1 MTVSAHAYHRPV
13 CLWRARRFV
22 QSVFSVARLAS
33 EPSRIVLEHKPELR
47 VGVISDTHLPYRM
60 ARLPQR
66 VIELLRGVDIILHA
80 GDVDRLD
87 HLEPLRRLAPLYA
100 VQGNVH
106 FLELSDGG
114 SELPVTL
121 HLTLAGHHVVLTHGG
136 WPDLWTKASDWVV
149 EHLLGPGGERVNQRM
164 ARRLLRQYPEA
175 SVIIF
180 GHTHRAY
187 QAWHGDTLLFNPG
200 GVCPSV
206 GRVPSLGMLRLSPD
220 HIEAQVIVL
229 DG

>member
-1 MTVSAHAYHRPV
+1 MLSMGNGWPV
-13 CLWRARRFV
+13 PLRRVRRFV
-22 QSVFSVARLAS
+22 QSVFSVTRPAPEQTPIALS
-33 EPSRIVLEHKPELR
+33 HKPELR

-60 ARLPQR
+60 ACLPRQ
-66 VIELLRGVDIILHA
+66 VTDLLRGVDVILHA

-87 HLEPLRRLAPLYA
+87 YLEPLRKLAPVYA

-114 SELPVTL
+114 SDLPVAL
-121 HLTLAGHHVVLTHGG
+121 HLTLAGHHIVLTHGG
-136 WPDLWTKASDWVV
+136 WPDLWAKAWDWVV
-149 EHLLGPGGERVNQRM
+149 EHLLWPGGERVNRRI
-164 ARRLLRQYPEA
+164 ARRLLRQYPDA
-175 SVIIF
+175 RVIIF

-200 GVCPSV
+200 GVCPTS
-206 GRVPSLGMLRLSPD
+206 GRVPSLGILQLRPD
-220 HIEAQVIVL
+220 HIEAQVIAL